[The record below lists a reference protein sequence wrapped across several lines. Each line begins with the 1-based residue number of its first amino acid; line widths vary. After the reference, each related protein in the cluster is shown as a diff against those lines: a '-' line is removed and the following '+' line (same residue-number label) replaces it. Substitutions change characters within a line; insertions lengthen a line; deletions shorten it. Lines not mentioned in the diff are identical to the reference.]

1 MTRRNRSAAPTRERS
16 TADTAAGA
24 QTEQPVNAG
33 RAGLTAEQRHA
44 LPPFG
49 ALCAFEA
56 VGTYG
61 GIRRAAVA
69 LSRDHAAVSRHLRAL
84 ETWAGVPLVQRDG
97 GQLTA
102 EGAKF
107 HARIAAAMKEIA
119 GASFELTHRGDDGRL
134 RLWCVPGIAV
144 QWLAPRLGIFASAYP
159 DIDLELQPTDAA
171 PNFSTHEAD
180 AALRYVIDAGL
191 RKLAD
196 PELTSVQIARPA
208 TLAVASPKFI
218 AKLKRPITQPEDLL
232 DTPLLHEASFD
243 QWRRWFAA
251 HGIDAGTRLSGPRL
265 WHGHLTVAAAR
276 RGQGVALSNV
286 FLIGDELRS
295 GALVEVAGGKSV
307 HLGSYIFTA
316 RSDRWRDRSIRCFRR
331 WLEQS
336 VAWAGPAK
344 SSERA

>member
-1 MTRRNRSAAPTRERS
+1 MVRRTKPHVPPPPRN
-16 TADTAAGA
+16 
-24 QTEQPVNAG
+24 
-33 RAGLTAEQRHA
+33 TAEDSAEVAEPQAAASAPARSGLSVEHRHA

-84 ETWAGVPLVQRDG
+84 EVWAGVPLVQRDG
-97 GQLTA
+97 GQLTP

-107 HARIAAAMKEIA
+107 YERISTAMKEIA

-144 QWLAPRLGIFASAYP
+144 QWLAPRLGAFASAYP
-159 DIDLELQPTDAA
+159 NIDLELQPTDAM

-180 AALRYVIDAGL
+180 AVLRYVPHIAA
-191 RKLAD
+191 RKVPD
-196 PELTSVQIARPA
+196 PDLSSVEIARPA
-208 TLAVASPKFI
+208 VLAVASPKFI
-218 AKLKRPITQPEDLL
+218 AKLNHPITGPADLL
-232 DTPLLHEASFD
+232 TAPLLHEASFD

-251 HGIDAGTRLSGPRL
+251 HGIDAGTRLTGPRL
-265 WHGHLTVAAAR
+265 WHGHLTAAAAK

-286 FLIGDELRS
+286 FLIGDDLRS
-295 GALVEVAGGKSV
+295 GALVDVGGDDSV
-307 HLGSYIFTA
+307 HLGSYIFSA
-316 RSDRWRDRSIRCFRR
+316 RRDRWRDRSIRRFRR

-336 VAWAGPAK
+336 VAWAVPLK
-344 SSERA
+344 PS